1 MEYIFSKHASE
12 QMLNRGIKE
21 SNVTET
27 MSHPDEIIHEND
39 NQLIYQKLFINQG
52 IINTYMIRVFINAN
66 TNPSLNK
73 TVYLTTQLIKYLK

>member
-1 MEYIFSKHASE
+1 MEYIFSKHAIE

-39 NQLIYQKLFINQG
+39 NQLIYQKLFIN
-52 IINTYMIRVFINAN
+52 
-66 TNPSLNK
+66 
-73 TVYLTTQLIKYLK
+73 